1 MEITSKQ
8 LLSSAENFIKRKELN
23 LKTNNTNV
31 PKINLKEPIEDSKI
45 LEIYENLK
53 SIQNLYTKEQV
64 RFQYLKDN
72 PEMIHSNLKFNNEI
86 LFPELLDNKDLNKQ
100 ELLNKTMKKIDEL
113 KLILKKLE
121 IQQENYFAAYFIS
134 PKDLNIDELS
144 LNLTK
149 LNPDRVSQLTRTQF
163 TG

>member
-23 LKTNNTNV
+23 LKTNNTTV
-31 PKINLKEPIEDSKI
+31 PKINSKEPIVDSKI

-53 SIQNLYTKEQV
+53 SIQNIYTKEQV
-64 RFQYLKDN
+64 RFQYLKNN
-72 PEMIHSNLKFNNEI
+72 PELIHTNLKFNNEI
-86 LFPELLDNKDLNKQ
+86 LFPELLENKDLNKE
-100 ELLNKTMKKIDEL
+100 ELLNKTIKKIDEL
-113 KLILKKLE
+113 KLVLKKLE
-121 IQQENYFAAYFIS
+121 IQQENYFAANFIS
-134 PKDLNIDELS
+134 PKDLKIDELS

>member
-1 MEITSKQ
+1 MEITSKL

-86 LFPELLDNKDLNKQ
+86 LFPELLDNKDINK
-100 ELLNKTMKKIDEL
+100 EDLLNKTMKKIDEL
-113 KLILKKLE
+113 KLVLKKLE
-121 IQQENYFAAYFIS
+121 IQQENYFAANFIS
-134 PKDLNIDELS
+134 PKDLNIGELS

>member
-86 LFPELLDNKDLNKQ
+86 LFPELIDNKDINK
-100 ELLNKTMKKIDEL
+100 EDLLNKTMKKINEL
-113 KLILKKLE
+113 KLVLKKLE
-121 IQQENYFAAYFIS
+121 IQQENYFAANFIS
-134 PKDLNIDELS
+134 PKDLNIGELS

>member
-23 LKTNNTNV
+23 LKTNNINV
-31 PKINLKEPIEDSKI
+31 AKINSKEPIEDSKI

-53 SIQNLYTKEQV
+53 SIQNIYTKEQV
-64 RFQYLKDN
+64 RFQYLKNN
-72 PEMIHSNLKFNNEI
+72 PELIHTNLKFNNEI
-86 LFPELLDNKDLNKQ
+86 LFPELLENKNLNKE
-100 ELLNKTMKKIDEL
+100 ELLNKTIKKIDEL
-113 KLILKKLE
+113 KLVLKKLE
-121 IQQENYFAAYFIS
+121 IQQENYFAANFIS
-134 PKDLNIDELS
+134 PKDLNLEELS

>member
-72 PEMIHSNLKFNNEI
+72 PEMIHTNLKFNNEI
-86 LFPELLDNKDLNKQ
+86 LFPELLDNKDINK
-100 ELLNKTMKKIDEL
+100 EDLLNKTMKKIDEL

>member
-113 KLILKKLE
+113 KLVLKKLE
-121 IQQENYFAAYFIS
+121 IQQENYFAANFIS

>member
-31 PKINLKEPIEDSKI
+31 PKIKLKEPIEDSKI

-86 LFPELLDNKDLNKQ
+86 LFPELLDNKDLNKK

-121 IQQENYFAAYFIS
+121 IQQENYFAANFIS
-134 PKDLNIDELS
+134 PKDLNIEKLS

>member
-23 LKTNNTNV
+23 LKTNDTTV
-31 PKINLKEPIEDSKI
+31 PRINLKEPIEDSKI

-53 SIQNLYTKEQV
+53 SIQNVYTKEQV

-86 LFPELLDNKDLNKQ
+86 LFPELLDNKDINK
-100 ELLNKTMKKIDEL
+100 EDLLNKTMKKIDEL
-113 KLILKKLE
+113 KLVLKKLE
-121 IQQENYFAAYFIS
+121 IQQENYFAANFIS

>member
-31 PKINLKEPIEDSKI
+31 PKINLKEPVEDSKI

-86 LFPELLDNKDLNKQ
+86 LFPELIDNKDINK
-100 ELLNKTMKKIDEL
+100 EDLLNKTMKKINEL
-113 KLILKKLE
+113 KLVLKKLE
-121 IQQENYFAAYFIS
+121 IQQENYFAANFIS
-134 PKDLNIDELS
+134 PKDLNIGELS

>member
-1 MEITSKQ
+1 
-8 LLSSAENFIKRKELN
+8 
-23 LKTNNTNV
+23 
-31 PKINLKEPIEDSKI
+31 
-45 LEIYENLK
+45 
-53 SIQNLYTKEQV
+53 
-64 RFQYLKDN
+64 
-72 PEMIHSNLKFNNEI
+72 
-86 LFPELLDNKDLNKQ
+86 
-100 ELLNKTMKKIDEL
+100 MKKIDEL

-121 IQQENYFAAYFIS
+121 IQQENYFAANFIS

>member
-23 LKTNNTNV
+23 LKTNNTTV
-31 PKINLKEPIEDSKI
+31 PKINSKEPIVDSKI

-53 SIQNLYTKEQV
+53 SIQNIYTKEQV
-64 RFQYLKDN
+64 RFQYLKNN
-72 PEMIHSNLKFNNEI
+72 PELIHTNLKFNNEI
-86 LFPELLDNKDLNKQ
+86 LFPELLENKDLNKE
-100 ELLNKTMKKIDEL
+100 ELLNKTIKKIDEL
-113 KLILKKLE
+113 KLVLKKLE
-121 IQQENYFAAYFIS
+121 IQQENYFAANFIS